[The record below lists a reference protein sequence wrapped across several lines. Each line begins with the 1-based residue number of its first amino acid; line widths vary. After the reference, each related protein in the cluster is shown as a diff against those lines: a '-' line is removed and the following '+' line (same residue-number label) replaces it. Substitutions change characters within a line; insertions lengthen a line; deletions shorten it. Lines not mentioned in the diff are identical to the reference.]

1 MHGNADFRVYEISF
15 KYIQKIPFVTD
26 LLAKCISSA
35 NYKLP
40 SKLFRGGLFQSG
52 SYYLFSKRIQSWR
65 NRKPNSNKII
75 EYTEQ
80 KKQGERKNTLPM

>member
-1 MHGNADFRVYEISF
+1 MYSNADFRVYEISF
-15 KYIQKIPFVTD
+15 KYIQKIRFVTD

-35 NYKLP
+35 NYKLS